1 MINKYLVVM
10 LGAALS
16 VSAQATIQEGTQLPS
31 LTPKMSTL
39 KYSATAQTVTNS
51 AAVKADAPASLTG
64 KSFVT
69 LFNVTEFDMN
79 YEFTVT
85 AAAND
90 SILLE
95 GFAQGYDV
103 KAAYNATTGKLTIP
117 TGMVIGQQKME
128 DSTMCDVTL
137 HALVGQQY
145 NDTEITGTVSGDTIT
160 FDKGVYCTFLY
171 NETKYYNVLMQEL
184 TAVKSNASITMTML
198 NGTTEIMP
206 VTLHMLATRTGESE
220 ISIIGL
226 SNLLYSQRYN
236 VPFTFDKATNKAT
249 LSSGQPID
257 FYETST
263 GARDIYYVFSKST
276 GGLVRDPEFG
286 ISVSDAGTVMT
297 AASNLFIGYDTNGQG
312 SYKGLSFSKAK
323 ITVDFNIYT
332 AEIVEPALPTDATVD
347 GIIYSLDNEKDEALV
362 TGVLGTLTDLNI
374 PATIKVGE
382 KTFAVTGV
390 EAQAFQA
397 NRKITAVHI
406 PASMKKVGTDA
417 FRNMSNVK
425 SVYIADLAAWCAID
439 FANGNANPIYNAFSS
454 YRESAWG
461 NVYVNN
467 VAVTELVI
475 PEGVTSIGRS
485 FYGFK
490 KLTKVTLPS
499 TLKTLGDQAF
509 ANCAKIKEMALPEG
523 LESIGSAFWSC
534 EGIEKIVLPSTVKEL
549 GSNTFYGCKALKD
562 ITLNEGLESIGR
574 MTFSSCAALT
584 TISFPATLKSIGMMA
599 LYGCSNVTSVTSLA
613 IVPPTTFDNAFE
625 DVVEKAALYVPE
637 ASIAAYKAADGWK
650 TFKTV
655 SATTP
660 SAVEGI
666 DIDNDA
672 EAVYFN
678 LQGMKVSKN
687 DLKAGIY
694 VKVVN
699 GKSTKV
705 AVF

>member
-51 AAVKADAPASLTG
+51 AAVKAEAPASLTG

-69 LFNVTEFDMN
+69 LFNDTEFDMN

-85 AAAND
+85 EAAND
-90 SILLE
+90 SVLLE
-95 GFAQGYDV
+95 GFAQGYNV
-103 KAAYNATTGKLTIP
+103 KAAYNAATGKLTIP

-128 DSTMCDVTL
+128 DSTMCNVTL

-160 FDKGVYCTFLY
+160 FDKGVYCTFIY
-171 NETKYYNVLMQEL
+171 NETKYYNVLMQDL

-198 NGTTEIMP
+198 NGTTEVMP
-206 VTLHMLATRTGESE
+206 ITLNLLVSRTGESE
-220 ISIIGL
+220 ISVIGL
-226 SNLLYSQRYN
+226 SNLLYSRRYS
-236 VPFTFDKATNKAT
+236 VPFTFDKAANTAT
-249 LSSGQPID
+249 LSSGQPVD
-257 FYETST
+257 FNVTST
-263 GARDIYYVFSKST
+263 GAKNIFYVFSKET
-276 GGLVRDPEFG
+276 GGLVRDPRFN
-286 ISVSDAGTVMT
+286 IVAGETSTLT
-297 AASNLFIGYDTNGQG
+297 AVSNLFIGYDTNGQG
-312 SYKGLSFSKAK
+312 SYSGYSFSKAK

-332 AEIVEPALPTDATVD
+332 AEIVKPALPTEATVD

-362 TGVLGTLTDLNI
+362 TGALGTLTDLNI

-390 EAQAFQA
+390 DAQAFQA

-509 ANCAKIKEMALPEG
+509 ANCAKIKEMTLPEG
-523 LESIGSAFWSC
+523 LEIIGSAFWSC

-549 GSNTFYGCKALKD
+549 KSNTFYGCKALKD

-613 IVPPTTFDNAFE
+613 IVPPATFDNAFE

-678 LQGMKVSKN
+678 LQGMKVSRN

>member
-16 VSAQATIQEGTQLPS
+16 VSAQATIQEGTQFPS
-31 LTPKMSTL
+31 LTPKKSTL
-39 KYSATAQTVTNS
+39 KYSATAQSVTNG

-64 KSFVT
+64 KNFVT
-69 LFNVTEFDMN
+69 LFNDGDYDMN
-79 YEFTVT
+79 AEFTVA

-90 SILLE
+90 SVLLE

-117 TGMVIGQQKME
+117 TGMVIGQQKMGE
-128 DSTMCDVTL
+128 STMCDVTL

-184 TAVKSNASITMTML
+184 SAVKSNATMTMTL
-198 NGTTEIMP
+198 VNGTTEIMP
-206 VTLHMLATRTGESE
+206 VTLHMLATRTGETE

-226 SNLLYSQRYN
+226 SNLLYSQRYS
-236 VPFTFDKATNKAT
+236 VPFSFDKVSNKAI

-257 FYETST
+257 FEITST
-263 GARDIYYVFSKST
+263 GARNIYYVFSST
-276 GGLVRDPEFG
+276 SEGLVRNPQFNIVAG
-286 ISVSDAGTVMT
+286 DASSLT
-297 AASNLFIGYDTNGQG
+297 ADGNLFIGYDTNGQG
-312 SYKGLSFSKAK
+312 SYKGLSFTKAK

-332 AEIVEPALPTDATVD
+332 AEIVKPALPTEATVD

-362 TGVLGTLTDLNI
+362 TGALGTLTDLNI

-382 KTFAVTGV
+382 KTFAVMGV
-390 EAQAFQA
+390 DAQAFQG

-417 FRNMSNVK
+417 FRNMSNLK

-467 VAVTELVI
+467 EAVTKLVI
-475 PEGVTSIGRS
+475 PEGVTTIGRS

-490 KLTKVTLPS
+490 KLTNVTLPS
-499 TLKTLGDQAF
+499 SLRTLGDQAF
-509 ANCAKIKEMALPEG
+509 GNCEKITEIALPEG
-523 LESIGSAFWSC
+523 LDSIGSAFWSC
-534 EGIEKIVLPSTVKEL
+534 IGIEKIVLPSTVKKL

-562 ITLNEGLESIGR
+562 ITLNEGLETIGR

-613 IVPPTTFDNAFE
+613 TVPPATFDNAFE

-678 LQGMKVSKN
+678 LQGMKVGKN